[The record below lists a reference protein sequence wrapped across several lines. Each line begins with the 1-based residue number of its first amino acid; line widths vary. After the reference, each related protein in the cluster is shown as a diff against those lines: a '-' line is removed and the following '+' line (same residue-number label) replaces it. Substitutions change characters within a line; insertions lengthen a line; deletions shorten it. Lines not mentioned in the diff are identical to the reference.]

1 MAGERSDGVLA
12 GGSDGGVR
20 VAEPLRDVAEHF
32 GEMRRQRITVGFGE
46 DGDEVDALLAN
57 RRLVGGVGGLDA
69 GKEKGYGAQFEGPG
83 DGLELRSCERVS
95 VAVGEL
101 RQAREDPVL
110 EVLRGRHCAVL
121 WWMGRVFSVISGRVY
136 GSRGGASGL
145 SSNIAGVDGGDL
157 ACVRLVG
164 VNRELFSSLSA
175 F

>member
-83 DGLELRSCERVS
+83 DGLEL
-95 VAVGEL
+95 
-101 RQAREDPVL
+101 
-110 EVLRGRHCAVL
+110 
-121 WWMGRVFSVISGRVY
+121 
-136 GSRGGASGL
+136 
-145 SSNIAGVDGGDL
+145 
-157 ACVRLVG
+157 
-164 VNRELFSSLSA
+164 
-175 F
+175 